1 MLKEERIEKAR
12 NLFEHA
18 VQNWNET
25 QGTEIRAF
33 LVSKPLAKLVPIW
46 NDRPVLPDVTV
57 PEDSW
62 IVTPLP
68 VISIPDS
75 TKMHELGYFD
85 E

>member
-1 MLKEERIEKAR
+1 
-12 NLFEHA
+12 
-18 VQNWNET
+18 
-25 QGTEIRAF
+25 